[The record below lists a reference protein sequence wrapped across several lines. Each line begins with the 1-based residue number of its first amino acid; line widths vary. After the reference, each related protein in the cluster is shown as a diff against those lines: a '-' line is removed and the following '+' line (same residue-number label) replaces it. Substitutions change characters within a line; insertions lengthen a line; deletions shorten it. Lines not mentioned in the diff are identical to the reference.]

1 MKNNVIICDQE
12 MSLVDILV
20 RILRIRKKA
29 ALTAVIG
36 SILLGGYAIFTN
48 MSSEPVLVMTF
59 EQIAEAEAKTAEID
73 GK

>member
-12 MSLVDILV
+12 ISLVDILV

-29 ALTAVIG
+29 ALAAVIG